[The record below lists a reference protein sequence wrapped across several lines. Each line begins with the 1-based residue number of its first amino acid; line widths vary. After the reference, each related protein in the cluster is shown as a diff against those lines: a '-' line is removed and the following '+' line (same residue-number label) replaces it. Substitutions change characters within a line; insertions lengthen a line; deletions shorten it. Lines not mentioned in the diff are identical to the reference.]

1 MVPITRQYVGTT
13 QAVKS
18 VAVRAR
24 VRGILEKALFEEGS
38 DVKEGE
44 LLFVIEQAPYRA
56 ALDQAQA
63 DLARSRAAAE
73 NARQQWKRISALF
86 TKNVAS
92 QSDLDTAIANR
103 DEADAQVKAAA
114 AALEQAKLNL
124 SYTEVRSPLSGRV
137 GRFLVDVGNLVGA
150 SGETVLTTVVQLDP
164 IYVYFSPPERDRIEV
179 LEKRREGVY
188 APRAQVEVR
197 AFLAGGIPFPETG
210 HVDFVD
216 NTVNAPD
223 GTVQVRAVF
232 PNPQE
237 LLLPGQYA
245 DVHVILGQQL
255 KVLVPEKSI
264 IAEQGSARVLLV
276 GPGDEVESRSVEAG
290 GTTKGMRII
299 ESGLKPGERVLV
311 DNLQR
316 ARPGMKVAVKEEGGA
331 GRAAASAV
339 STPPKDT
346 DPPLQ

>member
-1 MVPITRQYVGTT
+1 MVPITKEYVGAT

-18 VAVRAR
+18 VSVRAR

-38 DVKEGE
+38 DVKKGE

-56 ALDQAQA
+56 ALDQAEA

-73 NARQQWKRISALF
+73 NARQQWKRVSALV
-86 TKNVAS
+86 KRNVAS
-92 QSDLDTAIANR
+92 QSDLDAATAGR
-103 DEADAQVKAAA
+103 DEADAEVKAAA

-137 GRFLVDVGNLVGA
+137 GRFLVDVGNLVGS
-150 SGETVLTTVVQLDP
+150 SGDTVLTTVVQLDP

-179 LEKRREGVY
+179 LAKRREGLY
-188 APRAQVEVR
+188 EPRSRVEVR
-197 AFLAGGIPFPETG
+197 AFLSDGTPFPNLG

-216 NTVNAPD
+216 NTVNPQD

-232 PNPQE
+232 PNPQD
-237 LLLPGQYA
+237 LLLPGQFA
-245 DVHVILGQQL
+245 DVHVILGQQD

-264 IAEQGSARVLLV
+264 IAEQGSARVLVV
-276 GPGDEVESRSVEAG
+276 GADDEVESRPVQAS

-316 ARPGMKVAVKEEGGA
+316 ARPGMKVAVKEESGGSE
-331 GRAAASAV
+331 AAASAV
-339 STPPKDT
+339 AAPPKA
-346 DPPLQ
+346 Q